1 MKKVFFMIAIL
12 AALSTAAL
20 GADSDGTVDLKI
32 TGTAIEK
39 LTITATN
46 SEINFGKVITGSFKE
61 ESSDLTVKGTVGEAV
76 TITAD
81 LSQLNGLVT
90 LTTDSDITTVGK
102 KLTINATE
110 AQNKA
115 TIKLKYA
122 PTKAEDSLTD
132 AVLKVTVAYDD
143 TAITQ

>member
-1 MKKVFFMIAIL
+1 MKKMFFMIGIL
-12 AALSTAAL
+12 AALSTTAL

-39 LTITATN
+39 LTISATN

-90 LTTDSDITTVGK
+90 LTTDSDITTAGK
-102 KLTINATE
+102 KLTISATE

-122 PTKAEDSLTD
+122 PAKAEDSLKD
-132 AVLKVTVAYDD
+132 AILRVTVAYDD